1 MLSIALARAYQ
12 QSFES
17 HPNGTLA
24 IAGGALNALG
34 DVVAQ
39 IVQQFVS
46 RFIFD
51 FLVVPLTSRLCRCC
65 KVCVSRPAQRTD
77 AI

>member
-39 IVQQFVS
+39 MVQQFVS
-46 RFIFD
+46 HFSE
-51 FLVVPLTSRLCRCC
+51 FLDIPLTSHYCRCW